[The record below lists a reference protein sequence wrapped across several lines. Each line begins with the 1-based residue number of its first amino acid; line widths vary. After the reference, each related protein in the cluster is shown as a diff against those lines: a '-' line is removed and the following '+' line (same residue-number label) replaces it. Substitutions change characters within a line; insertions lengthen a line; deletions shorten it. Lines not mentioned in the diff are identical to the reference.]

1 MVESL
6 TKILKLNMSN
16 SKKKWFVNSTRAES
30 WDGKNGS
37 PNVHT
42 DFDAHETLES
52 ARNDIRSR
60 IGHITSNP
68 LNRLEWINWLT
79 NRVEVRFNYQNDG
92 AGTIRQTY
100 VLEIME
106 IDGEGNLKWID
117 VGY

>member
-42 DFDAHETLES
+42 NLDAHETLES

-92 AGTIRQTY
+92 AGIIRQTY

-106 IDGEGNLKWID
+106 IDGEGNLKWVD